1 MDTHHGHEH
10 YWTELFEN
18 KKDGGI
24 GYRLHRERFGKA
36 TVAAEVV
43 FWDASGGFTV
53 RTIDGD
59 VPVEIIQAAIDEAR
73 KEIRIR

>member
-1 MDTHHGHEH
+1 MNTHHGHEH

-18 KKDGGI
+18 AKDGCI
-24 GYRLHRERFGKA
+24 GYRLHRERFGKTTA
-36 TVAAEVV
+36 AAEVV

-73 KEIRIR
+73 KEIKTR